1 MSEQD
6 YYNRYWGEGV
16 AGWCVDARLTAPMR
30 DLLIQATA
38 GRDVLDFGGGNGERY
53 GQILRDN
60 AKSSTV
66 ADVSTAV
73 LSHRA
78 DAGDNVVHVNDLASH
93 QGQYDVVLY
102 LEVLE
107 HLLDPVEALK
117 LGASALRPGGV
128 VLVSV
133 PNAFSWWNRLRMLI
147 GRLPSSGVGPPGVR
161 GRTYLAPHIRFF
173 DLRSLTAAM
182 EAAGL
187 EVQDAWTDSL
197 ETWRF
202 GRFVKPRLRR
212 LSLQSESPLLAH
224 TLISKGVRKADSG
237 ARKV

>member
-16 AGWCVDARLTAPMR
+16 AGWCVEAGLTAPMR
-30 DLLIQATA
+30 DLLVQSTA

-53 GQILRDN
+53 GQVLRDN

-78 DAGDNVVHVNDLASH
+78 DAGDDVLHVSDLAAH

-117 LGASALRPGGV
+117 LGTSTLRPDGF

-133 PNAFSWWNRLRMLI
+133 PNAFSWWNRLRMLV
-147 GRLPSSGVGPPGVR
+147 GRLPASGVGPPGVR

-173 DLRSLTAAM
+173 DLRSLTGAM

-187 EVQDAWTDSL
+187 EVEGAWTDSV

-202 GRFVKPRLRR
+202 ERYAKPRLRR
-212 LSLQSESPLLAH
+212 LSLQRESPLLAR
-224 TLISKGVRKADSG
+224 TLIAKGVRKLSPGRDA
-237 ARKV
+237 